1 MERQGEGRFWRIT
14 QRVELMAQNEGLGSK
29 KWRNVALYE
38 CMANINLGNAKK
50 VKNDEFY
57 TQYSDI
63 QKEIEAYLELNPDVF
78 RGRVVYCNCDDPF
91 ESNFFRYFVLN
102 FNKLG
107 LKQLITTSYKPSP
120 VANTQLGLFGDD
132 KTLTKSK
139 GRSKVTANKFIINE
153 VKDIDG
159 DGEFN
164 LKDVAKQLKANKN
177 NEWTPLEGD
186 GDFRSEESI
195 DLLKQSDIVVTN
207 PPFSLFREYIKQL
220 VKYDQKF
227 LIIGNLN
234 AITYK
239 EIFPLL
245 KENKIWLGNN
255 YKVNAGAMFFEI
267 PEKIAN
273 LEQVREI
280 KTNESGKKVYITRVQ
295 GVRWFTNL
303 DHGRRHQPLPL
314 MTKAEVIKFV
324 MKKPFEKYDNYDA
337 IEVSLV
343 KNIPSDFSGIM
354 GVPVSILDKYNPE
367 QFKIVGMCENVDLY
381 RQKTKVYT
389 SAECKQA
396 YLDKF
401 GKKGTYDLN
410 ASGVVIRDGLLE
422 KVYQRVLIKHKKK

>member
-1 MERQGEGRFWRIT
+1 
-14 QRVELMAQNEGLGSK
+14 
-29 KWRNVALYE
+29 
-38 CMANINLGNAKK
+38 MANKNLTNAKRA
-50 VKNDEFY
+50 KNDEFY
-57 TQYSDI
+57 TQFGDI
-63 QKEIEAYLELNPDVF
+63 QKEIEAYLEYNPDAF
-78 RGRVVYCNCDDPF
+78 RSKVVYCNCDDPF

-102 FNKLG
+102 FNKLR

-139 GRSKVTANKFIINE
+139 GRPKITANKFIINE
-153 VKDIDG
+153 VHDIDG

-164 LKDVAKQLKANKN
+164 LKDVAKQLKANKH

-220 VKYDQKF
+220 ADHDKKF

-245 KENKIWLGNN
+245 KENKVWLGNN
-255 YKVNAGAMFFEI
+255 CKVNGGAMFFEI
-267 PEKIAN
+267 PENIAN

-280 KTNESGKKVYITRVQ
+280 KINESGKKVYVTRVQ

-303 DHGRRHQPLPL
+303 DHGRLHEKLPL
-314 MTKAEVIKFV
+314 MTEADVIKFST
-324 MKKPFEKYDNYDA
+324 KKPFIKYDNYDA

-343 KNIPSDFSGIM
+343 KNIPSDYESVI
-354 GVPVSILDKYNPE
+354 GVPISIMDKYNPE
-367 QFKIVGMCENVDLY
+367 QFVILGTSDNGLVD
-381 RQKTKVYT
+381 
-389 SAECKQA
+389 
-396 YLDKF
+396 DKF
-401 GKKGTYDLN
+401 KKTPGLTKEFVDDYYKAGGTGAYKEGN
-410 ASGVVIRDGLLE
+410 PTAGYYENTIAKMAYKRIF
-422 KVYQRVLIKHKKK
+422 IKHRKK